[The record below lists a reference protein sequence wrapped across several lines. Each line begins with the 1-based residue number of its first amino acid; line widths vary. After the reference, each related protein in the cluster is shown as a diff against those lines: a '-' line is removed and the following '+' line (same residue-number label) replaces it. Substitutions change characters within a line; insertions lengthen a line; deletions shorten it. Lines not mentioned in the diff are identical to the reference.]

1 MATEYKPAPDTGTED
16 VQSIDSDIV
25 SLAQKYIFPIDRI
38 RGYDS
43 KDSVRPFESRC
54 HAFYRYLGL
63 PVVDPGADDSFYS
76 PGYYPPSKSNTNAT
90 KSNTARANINTK
102 FKASALKSISAIREN
117 NFKLLRNVFAKQD
130 LISSLFALAL
140 QNIRT
145 FQIIDESENSDPFFA
160 DQQKYTVSARK
171 QTLIDFMNINSG
183 QQIMVDINN
192 ALNAL
197 GSQSPLGTYLDSGQ
211 HILKP
216 FIVNPVIANSIQ
228 PPTNLICVPFLKNIA
243 DTKLNKNTTL
253 QRPGIETIIRVRF
266 TNNPTDTL
274 FLDDVRKIVNGEASP
289 SQSTATLDRQGI
301 IDTLE
306 AVFQINDLGSVP
318 DSFNTSLSNIQLTTI
333 GGLVK
338 TLKSII
344 IQLQKSLEPIQ
355 QASININWFPIPSV
369 EGPEIVRGS
378 SLNRFG
384 LALSDIDKKI
394 TSLKLQIFSSNSS
407 NNAPNLASLGD
418 FASPFAS
425 FSPTAVSTMN
435 TELDNL
441 QSKKKNYSDG
451 AFKAMSNMELI
462 SGEISGLG
470 LVDILALYIA
480 LWSIEDKYL
489 LGLIDNDAFE
499 RLYNYNKDL
508 QGVPAVADRHNGNKP
523 TVKDCLIKLEE
534 KVINVLTFADIEL
547 LRQTLNPS
555 DDQGGTI
562 ES

>member
-90 KSNTARANINTK
+90 KGNTSRKNIDTK
-102 FKASALKSISAIREN
+102 FKASPLKSISAIREN

-130 LISSLFALAL
+130 TISSLYALAL
-140 QNIRT
+140 QEVRA
-145 FQIIDESENSDPFFA
+145 FQVIDESENSDPFFA
-160 DQQKYTVSARK
+160 DQQTYTVSSRK
-171 QTLIDFMNINSG
+171 QALTDFLSVNSG
-183 QQIMVDINN
+183 QQVMVDTNN

-197 GSQSPLGTYLDSGQ
+197 GSGGPLGTYLDSGQ

-216 FIVNPVIANSIQ
+216 FIVDPIIANSIQ
-228 PPTNLICVPFLKNIA
+228 PPTNLICVPFLKTLA
-243 DTKLNKNTTL
+243 DTKLNKNTPL
-253 QRPGIETIIRVRF
+253 LRPGIETIIRVRLA
-266 TNNPTDTL
+266 NNPTDTL
-274 FLDDVRKIVNGEASP
+274 FLDDVRKIVSGEVSP
-289 SQSTATLDRQGI
+289 GQSAAVLDRQGI

-306 AVFQINDLGSVP
+306 AVFQINDLSSLP

-333 GGLVK
+333 TGLVK

-344 IQLQKSLEPIQ
+344 IQLHKCLHPIQ
-355 QASININWFPIPSV
+355 LAALNINWFPTPSV
-369 EGPEIVRGS
+369 EGPEIIRGAG
-378 SLNRFG
+378 LNRFG
-384 LALSDIDKKI
+384 VALTDIDKKI
-394 TSLKLQIFSSNSS
+394 TSLKLQILKSNSS
-407 NNAPNLASLGD
+407 TNASSLASLGN
-418 FASPFAS
+418 FATPFAS
-425 FSPTAVSTMN
+425 FSPKAVSTMG
-435 TELDNL
+435 TELETL
-441 QSKKKNYSDG
+441 QAQKKNYSDT
-451 AFKAMSNMELI
+451 ALKAMSNMELI

-489 LGLIDNDAFE
+489 LGLIDNDSFE

-508 QGVPAVADRHNGNKP
+508 QGIPAVANRYNGTKP
-523 TVKDCLIKLEE
+523 TIKDCLIKLEE
-534 KVINVLTFADIEL
+534 KIINVLTFADTQLKWQI
-547 LRQTLNPS
+547 LNPS
-555 DDQGGTI
+555 DNQGGTI
-562 ES
+562 DS